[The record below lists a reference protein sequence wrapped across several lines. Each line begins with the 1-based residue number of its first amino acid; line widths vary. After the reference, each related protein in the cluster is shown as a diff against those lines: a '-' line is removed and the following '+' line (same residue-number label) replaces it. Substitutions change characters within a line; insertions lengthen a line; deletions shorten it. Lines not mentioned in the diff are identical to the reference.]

1 MAVSMNAGFMRSDY
15 MISDA
20 ALPLR
25 MEELEQ
31 LEQTAKFSEI
41 LGDIGNASMKS
52 EAPVENAQQTVETS
66 EALTEATGEAD
77 GETAVPMLSK
87 TELKQ
92 LAKAVVRGEVKLDEI
107 PQEHITDV
115 LLMVIAMMM
124 LGIPEDEIPALE
136 DYSVHEVRPVEL
148 ETAEAFLNVVEDNKN
163 IQLVMNIVNDQ
174 PESVIPEELKQ
185 EFSRQVEMVAF
196 AADEVAETIQIAD
209 VKTETD
215 APVLPAGVEATA
227 SATEQAVTA
236 SAYRSNNSSERP
248 AESAVKQNVNVVTAD
263 QELTKEFEQLR
274 KVITEFT
281 VKKTVAEQPQQQ
293 SNAVQTMAAD
303 SNVKSRVVSKSE
315 ELEILKNAAKPT
327 ETVVPMQTAEAQT
340 AEAQTAEAQTAENG
354 SAEMQFSANAQT
366 QSESNAPVQQETDS
380 TDAVVTEQI
389 LQSAVPEAANEAPVV
404 FVRNDGTQVEVR
416 PREMIT
422 QITSKVVEQTT
433 TAEGDTE
440 YSLTLDPE
448 DLGSITVRL
457 TKTVDGSLSVS
468 IMAQNARTQRI
479 IEQNSA
485 VLQSSLRESGI
496 ELENWQ
502 TVGEA
507 QQENRAEDYNGSSK
521 NPYYHEETANAETD
535 DEDNTFAELISAM

>member
-209 VKTETD
+209 VKSETNEVE
-215 APVLPAGVEATA
+215 AKEIPAGVEATA

-263 QELTKEFEQLR
+263 QELTEEFEQLR

-315 ELEILKNAAKPT
+315 ELEILKSAAKPT
-327 ETVVPMQTAEAQT
+327 ETVVPM
-340 AEAQTAEAQTAENG
+340 QTAEAQTAENG

-380 TDAVVTEQI
+380 TDAVVAEQL

-404 FVRNDGTQVEVR
+404 FVRNDGTQFEVR